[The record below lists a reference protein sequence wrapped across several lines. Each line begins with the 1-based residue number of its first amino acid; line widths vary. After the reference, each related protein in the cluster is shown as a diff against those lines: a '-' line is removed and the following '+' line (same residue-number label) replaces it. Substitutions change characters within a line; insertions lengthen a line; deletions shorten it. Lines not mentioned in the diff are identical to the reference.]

1 MRVEQA
7 TAYVESLL
15 YRFVGGDRIVA
26 DHDGDYR
33 VWFRNCLYFVRVIGH
48 DVAVVQV
55 FAVAVAD
62 VDVSPALLTELNTL
76 NSEIQFARACHLRQQ
91 ILIETDVLAED
102 FSPATFE
109 NACSHVET
117 VTLEMAPSL
126 AARFGGRLTFANR
139 LTLATAPGAP
149 GAPGLAGP
157 TVLSEGTVLA
167 ETVLAETVL
176 AETVLAEAAALAGPP
191 PTDVPALTTTSV
203 VAGTPEPA
211 GIPEPATAEEP
222 AAAPAPA
229 TQRAPAKT
237 RAPRK
242 RIHDVPTGQHL

>member
-139 LTLATAPGAP
+139 LTLATAPG
-149 GAPGLAGP
+149 
-157 TVLSEGTVLA
+157 
-167 ETVLAETVL
+167 
-176 AETVLAEAAALAGPP
+176 LAGPP
-191 PTDVPALTTTSV
+191 VLSEAAVLSETVLTEAEALPGSPPPTEVPALNTTSV
-203 VAGTPEPA
+203 VARTPEPA
-211 GIPEPATAEEP
+211 TTPAPAAAEEP
-222 AAAPAPA
+222 AAAPPPAPA
-229 TQRAPAKT
+229 TTRAPAKT

>member
-167 ETVLAETVL
+167 ETVLAE
-176 AETVLAEAAALAGPP
+176 AAALAGPP
-191 PTDVPALTTTSV
+191 PTDVPAPTTTSV

>member
-176 AETVLAEAAALAGPP
+176 AEAAALPGSPP

>member
-157 TVLSEGTVLA
+157 TVL
-167 ETVLAETVL
+167 
-176 AETVLAEAAALAGPP
+176 AEAAALAGPP

>member
-1 MRVEQA
+1 MRAEQA

-62 VDVSPALLTELNTL
+62 VDVTPELLTELNTL

-109 NACSHVET
+109 TACSQVEA

-139 LTLATAPGAP
+139 LTLATAPG
-149 GAPGLAGP
+149 LAGP
-157 TVLSEGTVLA
+157 PVLSEAAVLS
-167 ETVLAETVL
+167 ETVLT
-176 AETVLAEAAALAGPP
+176 EAAALPGSPP
-191 PTDVPALTTTSV
+191 PTEVPALNTTSV
-203 VAGTPEPA
+203 VARTPEPA
-211 GIPEPATAEEP
+211 TTPAPAAAEEP
-222 AAAPAPA
+222 AAAPPPAPA
-229 TQRAPAKT
+229 TTRAPAKA

>member
-176 AETVLAEAAALAGPP
+176 AEAAALAGPP

>member
-62 VDVSPALLTELNTL
+62 VDVSPALLSELNTL

-176 AETVLAEAAALAGPP
+176 AEAAALAGPP